1 MNVVYGTAMLSR
13 VLPSFTSISC
23 RCAMGYSSAAGDVSI
38 RSTDLNQ
45 AASSKNPSKVSK
57 NPFVEV
63 PQAWVS
69 SFDAV
74 EERKLGI
81 IDLHPDIFRVSPRLD
96 ILHRNLTW
104 QSVYRNVQLTKQLTR
119 AEMPGGGRKPW
130 PQKKT
135 GRAHVGSIRSPQF
148 IHGGFANGV
157 RGPRTWF
164 YILPDSIRLK
174 GLCVA
179 LTLKHAQDCL
189 HIVDRLDQLPADADG
204 QFLHDLADHRNWG
217 YSVLFVND
225 TDEIGGGLAAAI
237 EQIPSF
243 TAMPVYGL
251 NCFSLMKYES
261 VVFSRSALALLEERL
276 LKQLNRAGPLNK
288 KCRYADFKERIL
300 NEGEGEDHLEQPPI
314 V

>member
-1 MNVVYGTAMLSR
+1 MLSR
-13 VLPSFTSISC
+13 ILPSFPPISLL
-23 RCAMGYSSAAGDVSI
+23 RCAANFTSAAGEATGKSANAVDPTVCSRELPYLPNSRFTEI
-38 RSTDLNQ
+38 
-45 AASSKNPSKVSK
+45 
-57 NPFVEV
+57 

-69 SFDAV
+69 SFDAI
-74 EERKLGI
+74 EDRKLGI
-81 IDLHPDIFRVSPRLD
+81 VNLHPDIFRVPPRLD
-96 ILHRNLTW
+96 ILHSCNNSVFRNITW

-164 YILPDSIRLK
+164 YILPDAIRLK

-179 LTLKHAQDCL
+179 LTVKHAQDCL
-189 HIVDRLDQLPADADG
+189 QIVDRLDRLPSEADA

-225 TDEIGGGLAAAI
+225 TDEI
-237 EQIPSF
+237 
-243 TAMPVYGL
+243 V
-251 NCFSLMKYES
+251 
-261 VVFSRSALALLEERL
+261 
-276 LKQLNRAGPLNK
+276 
-288 KCRYADFKERIL
+288 
-300 NEGEGEDHLEQPPI
+300 
-314 V
+314 

>member
-1 MNVVYGTAMLSR
+1 MLSR
-13 VLPSFTSISC
+13 VLPSFTSTSI
-23 RCAMGYSSAAGDVSI
+23 RCAVGYSSAAGDVSI
-38 RSTDLNQ
+38 RSMNVNQ
-45 AASSKNPSKVSK
+45 AGNSNHPSKVSK
-57 NPFVEV
+57 SPFAEV

-164 YILPDSIRLK
+164 YILPDSVRLK

-189 HIVDRLDQLPADADG
+189 HIVDRLDQLPADANG

-276 LKQLNRAGPLNK
+276 LKQFNRAGPLNK

-300 NEGEGEDHLEQPPI
+300 NEGEGEDHPDQPP
-314 V
+314 VV